1 VIDFRQLSVG
11 PLETN
16 CYIVWDRDTRK
27 AAVIDPG
34 GDDDLIAQQIA
45 RLELDVEWV
54 LITHG
59 HLDHCFSAGPIA
71 RKCGAGI
78 GMHPDD
84 IEHLIGGLEIAALYY
99 DISAYERFTP
109 TRFLTDGDVISL
121 GNSEISVIHTPGHS
135 QGGLCFAT
143 DAGVFCGDTVFAGS
157 VGRTDFP
164 GGSFEQ
170 LIESIRTKILTMD
183 DSTRLYPGH
192 GPATS
197 VGEERRSNPFLQQA

>member
-1 VIDFRQLSVG
+1 VIDFQQLSVG

-59 HLDHCFSAGPIA
+59 HLDHCFSAGSIA
-71 RKCGAGI
+71 RRCGAGI
-78 GMHPDD
+78 GMHPAD
-84 IEHLIGGLEIAALYY
+84 IGHLTDGLEIAALYY

-109 TRFLTDGDVISL
+109 TRFLTDGDVINL
-121 GNSEISVIHTPGHS
+121 GSSAISVIHTPGHS
-135 QGGLCFAT
+135 QGGLCFLT
-143 DAGVFCGDTVFAGS
+143 DAGVFCGDTIFAGS

-164 GGSFEQ
+164 GGSSEQ
-170 LIESIRTKILTMD
+170 LVESIRKKILTMD

-197 VGEERRSNPFLQQA
+197 VGEERRSNPFLH

>member
-1 VIDFRQLSVG
+1 MMDFRQLSVG

-16 CYIVWDRDTRK
+16 CYLVWDRDTRK

-45 RLELDVEWV
+45 RLELAIEWV

-59 HLDHCFSAGPIA
+59 HLDHCFIAGPIA
-71 RKCGAGI
+71 RKYDAEI
-78 GMHPDD
+78 GMHPAD
-84 IEHLIGGLEIAALYY
+84 IEHLTGGLEIAAMYY
-99 DISAYERFTP
+99 DVSAYERFTP
-109 TRFLTDGDVISL
+109 TRFLTDGEVIAL
-121 GNSEISVIHTPGHS
+121 GDSEIRVIHTPGHS

-143 DAGVFCGDTVFAGS
+143 DVGVFCGDTIFAGS

-197 VGEERRSNPFLQQA
+197 VGEERRSNPFLQ

>member
-1 VIDFRQLSVG
+1 MIDFRQLSVG